1 MGSPSVFRGRDDR
14 ARTTVD
20 QCVRNESHN
29 MSQLDTMTSDSISPG
44 ITSTA
49 AIPAIDAKDNTINFV
64 GRDRA
69 FITNIY
75 DVDPNCDPGI
85 WNQSSCDPNSSVV
98 QTESTSGYPLSS
110 HLQTIME
117 LSRFAWK
124 TPVCGSSMGHVSH
137 GGRQRLTILFGFA
150 ARVCILIICASPKV
164 LN

>member
-49 AIPAIDAKDNTINFV
+49 AIPAIDAKDSTFNFA
-64 GRDRA
+64 GRDQT

-75 DVDPNCDPGI
+75 NVDPNCDRGI
-85 WNQSSCDPNSSVV
+85 WTNHPATQTHQSSRQNLPVV
-98 QTESTSGYPLSS
+98 VRYYPIS
-110 HLQTIME
+110 I
-117 LSRFAWK
+117 
-124 TPVCGSSMGHVSH
+124 
-137 GGRQRLTILFGFA
+137 
-150 ARVCILIICASPKV
+150 
-164 LN
+164 